1 VDGTGIQP
9 IGDEKLAQK
18 IRARVNEFN
27 KEGLV
32 MAFAITGAYVVLPEL
47 ARLALGGQ

>member
-1 VDGTGIQP
+1 MDGTGIQP
-9 IGDEKLAQK
+9 IGDAQLAQK

-32 MAFAITGAYVVLPEL
+32 KAASITAVYVVLPEL
-47 ARLALGGQ
+47 ARLALAGQ